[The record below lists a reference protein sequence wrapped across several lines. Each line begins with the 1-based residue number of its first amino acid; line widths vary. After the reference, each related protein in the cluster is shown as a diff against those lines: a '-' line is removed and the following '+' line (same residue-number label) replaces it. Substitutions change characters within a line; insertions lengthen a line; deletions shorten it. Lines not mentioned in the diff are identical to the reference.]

1 MAGNVQPQGGD
12 PVDAMAARLQLLVDG
27 MDAQVLQGD
36 VDVLRTLRGKP
47 IPPGSSLGAEY
58 IKALY
63 AQAAAEQRPMPKPTP
78 ETLGMWGGE
87 IFIFPNVMILP
98 HAGNAMIYRVR
109 PDGRDPD
116 RCTFEIFST
125 RSYPAAV
132 KPPRATM
139 QRVTD
144 LHDPEQVRLIPRQ
157 DLGNIPRMQKGLHSR
172 AMRQT
177 WLASHH
183 EKMILNMHQEM
194 DRYLRS

>member
-1 MAGNVQPQGGD
+1 
-12 PVDAMAARLQLLVDG
+12 

-36 VDVLRTLRGKP
+36 IDVLLTLRGKP
-47 IPPGSSLGAEY
+47 IPTGSSRAEY
-58 IKALY
+58 IKAL
-63 AQAAAEQRPMPKPTP
+63 ARELP
-78 ETLGMWGGE
+78 ENSDRCPRHSRDTRHVGRRDLH
-87 IFIFPNVMILP
+87 FPNVMILP

-109 PDGRDPD
+109 PAGNDPD

-125 RSYPAAV
+125 RSYPTAV
-132 KPPRATM
+132 KPPRATL

-144 LHDPEQVRLIPRQ
+144 LDDPEQVLEIPRQ

-194 DRYLRS
+194 DRYLQA